1 MLKANSKWFFKFFLV
16 CFLVGY
22 ATTALTAEI
31 HVTTDRNPVNM
42 NESFQIIFSA
52 DDDVDGEPDFSP
64 LSKDFD
70 ILNQSHSSQ
79 ASWVNGSFTKM
90 VKWVVDVMPKKSGIL
105 EIPAI
110 SFGRDQSRATKILV
124 KKLENTESDLHS
136 GEDLFILVEI
146 SASNPYVQQQ
156 VIYTMRLYRKV
167 SLAQASLTE
176 PTLDDAIIERLGE
189 DKDFNTLF
197 HGENYSVTERK
208 YAIFPQKSGILTIKP
223 LSLTAS
229 VVVDTQRRFGG
240 FFSRPV
246 TRTKRVVSDAIEL
259 NVKPIPKGF
268 TGKHWLPVEQL
279 YLKDQWSRDNLQ
291 VKVGEPL
298 TRTLTLL
305 AKGATVGQLP
315 HLFSDGKPIKS
326 DSGEELKIYPDQPV
340 LKDRPEENSMLAFR
354 EEKIALIPS
363 QAGSYQLP
371 AIEIPW
377 WNVKKDQMEVA
388 KIPAKTIQAVAASGV
403 TKTRQPK
410 EPEPKG
416 ANGKN
421 QPEPKLSVP
430 SEAEAD
436 KFWMVIS
443 GVFAL
448 GWLLSIFYFYRKL
461 QKQNIDRQKDNPEEP
476 MGDSIKALKKACKEN
491 DKVAAKDALI
501 RWGRRHFGVSSLGQI
516 ALLCN
521 DDLKNEILAL
531 NQLLYGRKNSQWD
544 GNGLWK
550 AFNQQMAESKT
561 DKTENDKLEPLFRL

>member
-1 MLKANSKWFFKFFLV
+1 MLKAKSERFFKVFLV

-22 ATTALTAEI
+22 AITGLTAEI
-31 HVTTDRNPVNM
+31 HVTTDRNTVNM

-52 DDDVDGEPDFSP
+52 DEDLDGEPDFSP
-64 LSKDFD
+64 LSKDFE

-90 VKWVVDVMPKKSGIL
+90 VKWVVDVMPKKTGIL

-110 SFGRDQSRATKILV
+110 RFGRDQSRVTKILV
-124 KKLENTESDLHS
+124 NEVEETDTDLHS
-136 GEDLFILVEI
+136 GEDLFLLVEV
-146 SASNPYVQQQ
+146 SASSPYVQQQ

-176 PTLDDAIIERLGE
+176 PTLDDAVIERLGE

-197 HGENYSVTERK
+197 QGENYSVTERK
-208 YAIFPQKSGILTIKP
+208 YAIFPQKSGVMTIKP

-259 NVKPIPKGF
+259 NVKPIPKSF

-279 YLKDQWSRDNLQ
+279 DLKEQWSRDNLK

-315 HLFSDGKPIKS
+315 KLFSNQKPIKS
-326 DSGEELKIYPDQPV
+326 SLGNELKIYPDQPV

-354 EEKIALIPS
+354 EEKVALIPS
-363 QAGSYQLP
+363 HAGTYQLP

-377 WNVKKDQMEVA
+377 WNVKKNQMEVA
-388 KIPAKTIQAVAASGV
+388 KIPAKSIVAIAAAGV
-403 TKTRQPK
+403 TETKQPK
-410 EPEPKG
+410 APEFKKTGKEIQPQPK
-416 ANGKN
+416 NLT
-421 QPEPKLSVP
+421 QLRV
-430 SEAEAD
+430 D
-436 KFWMVIS
+436 KFWIGIS
-443 GVFAL
+443 GLLGL
-448 GWLLSIFYFYRKL
+448 GWLLTIFYFYKKL
-461 QKQNIDRQKDNPEEP
+461 KKQDFKQQE
-476 MGDSIKALKKACKEN
+476 DSTKRPDDGVKALKKACKEN
-491 DKVAAKDALI
+491 DKIAAKDALI
-501 RWGRRHFGVSSLGQI
+501 RWGKQHFGVSSLGQI
-516 ALLCN
+516 AAFCH
-521 DDLKNEILAL
+521 DDLRNAIGVL
-531 NQLLYGRKNSQWD
+531 NQQLYGKKNTQWD
-544 GNGLWK
+544 GEQLWK
-550 AFNQQMAESKT
+550 AFNQQMADSKN
-561 DKTENDKLEPLFRL
+561 DKQQNNKLEPLFRL